1 MMGLAAAL
9 AGVISATGRGP
20 AVLFSGLF
28 MAEGFADWPR
38 GVQEPDAPHFAVEHA
53 DSLRPNAEI
62 DPAAAGPDADIEVQ
76 VDGEIIELFNRRL
89 ASADADRW

>member
-1 MMGLAAAL
+1 MTGLAAAL

-28 MAEGFADWPR
+28 KSEGFAEWPH

-53 DSLRPNAEI
+53 DSLRPRAEI
-62 DPAAAGPDADIEVQ
+62 GPEAEGMTADIDADL
-76 VDGEIIELFNRRL
+76 DGEIIELFNRRL
-89 ASADADRW
+89 T